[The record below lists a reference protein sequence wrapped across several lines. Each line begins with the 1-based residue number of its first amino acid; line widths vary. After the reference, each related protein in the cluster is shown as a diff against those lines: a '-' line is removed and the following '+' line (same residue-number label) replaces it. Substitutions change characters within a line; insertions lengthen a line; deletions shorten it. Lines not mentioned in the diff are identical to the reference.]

1 MKKKMSAY
9 TYRSFS
15 MCLFTLKCQSLM
27 NKLIDYLA
35 TLLIQRERNG
45 EKFFEVTP
53 FLNKIMSFNWIK
65 ITDRAREGIKI
76 INSLP
81 YHTFSTV
88 LQYVHRQMVNS
99 QNAAVTGEEKSSNE
113 LENEN
118 ALEALESLVGVPRL
132 DFLLLIKTFSYIL
145 RRINTYIIKPS
156 LLQAELREKLKLEDD
171 AKIDA
176 IVRLWVRQTTPIM
189 NNLADERY
197 ESNEIAD
204 VAWKLNVEISSHC
217 QQRKKSALGV
227 LQLKTGAGEDITLEM
242 NHEELLEMYHQFECI
257 QNELDTMSTQEHF

>member
-1 MKKKMSAY
+1 MIIYHIFISV
-9 TYRSFS
+9 
-15 MCLFTLKCQSLM
+15 
-27 NKLIDYLA
+27 NKH
-35 TLLIQRERNG
+35 N
-45 EKFFEVTP
+45 TP
-53 FLNKIMSFNWIK
+53 FVHAS
-65 ITDRAREGIKI
+65 AREGIKI

-81 YHTFSTV
+81 YATFSTV
-88 LQYVHRQMVNS
+88 LQYVHRQMLSSS
-99 QNAAVTGEEKSSNE
+99 QNAAETRSEQKSSAE

-118 ALEALESLVGVPRL
+118 ALEELEHLVGIPRP

-156 LLQAELREKLKLEDD
+156 LLQAELREKLKLQDD

-217 QQRKKSALGV
+217 QQREKSPLAI

-242 NHEELLEMYHQFECI
+242 NHAELSELYHQFECI
-257 QNELDTMSTQEHF
+257 QSELDAIWSQEHLQIKQNTKEI